1 MEILDT
7 VVHIAPLIILEG
19 DYLERFAQNSGF
31 VSQHFCHH
39 FKYLLAADFMGGE
52 SVAYAELSFV
62 PHTLLCVVL
71 WTRFLTY
78 VEFFSFNSNI
88 EFKFF

>member
-39 FKYLLAADFMGGE
+39 FKYLLAADFMGGGGGGGGGLE
-52 SVAYAELSFV
+52 NMLY
-62 PHTLLCVVL
+62 
-71 WTRFLTY
+71 
-78 VEFFSFNSNI
+78 
-88 EFKFF
+88 